1 MVFVTEKQAAEY
13 LSLQSE
19 TLNRWRW
26 AGKGPRYYR
35 VGGAI
40 RYKLKDLDAFAQP
53 HGASHAA

>member
-1 MVFVTEKQAAEY
+1 MVYVTEKEAAAY

-35 VGGAI
+35 VGGTI
-40 RYKLKDLDAFAQP
+40 RYKLKDLDAFTQP
-53 HGASHAA
+53 HGDSRAA